1 MDGMTQILATEREAG
16 VADLLQGWDHL
27 EWWVGNARAM
37 TQFLVSGF
45 GFRCTA
51 YAGPETGAADRASY
65 VLEQGDVRFVVT
77 AALSPDSPIAMHVLA
92 HGDGL
97 RHLAWRVDDARE
109 AFDRAVRHG
118 ATAVGEPLTAGDD
131 DGALTTATVAT
142 YGQTRHVFVD
152 RSGYGG
158 LFAPGYT
165 AERLPASD
173 VGPAV
178 GLSHI
183 DHVVGNVEEGRLDE
197 WVRFYESVFGFSEMR
212 HFDADQISTE
222 FSALRSSVMWNGGRV
237 VMPLNEPAPGRRTSQ
252 IQEYLDTYGGP
263 GVQHIALA
271 TNDIVTA
278 VSALAERGV
287 RFLTPPPTYYD
298 DVRQRCGHLELPWA
312 AMERLGILVDTD
324 TGGYLLQVF
333 TENMTDRPTVFLEII
348 ERRGATGFGDGNFKA
363 LFEAIEREQA
373 RRGHL

>member
-1 MDGMTQILATEREAG
+1 MS
-16 VADLLQGWDHL
+16 
-27 EWWVGNARAM
+27 
-37 TQFLVSGF
+37 QFLMSGF

-51 YAGPETGAADRASY
+51 YAGPETGVADRASY
-65 VLEQGDVRFVVT
+65 VLEQGAVRFVIT
-77 AALSPDSPIAMHVLA
+77 AGLDSGSPIGAHVLA

-97 RHLAWRVDDARE
+97 RHLAWRVDDA
-109 AFDRAVRHG
+109 AQNFDVAVRRG
-118 ATAVGEPLTAGDD
+118 ATPVGEPVTTHDA
-131 DGALTTATVAT
+131 DGALTTAMVTT

-152 RSGYGG
+152 RSSYGG

-165 AERLPASD
+165 AERLPVSE

-178 GLSHI
+178 GLTHI
-183 DHVVGNVEEGRLDE
+183 DHVVGNVEHGHLDD
-197 WVRFYESVFGFSEMR
+197 WVRFYETVFGFTEMR
-212 HFDADQISTE
+212 HFDAEQISTE
-222 FSALRSSVMWNGGRV
+222 YSALRSSVMWNGGRV

-271 TNDIVTA
+271 TTDIVGAVTA
-278 VSALAERGV
+278 LKQRGV
-287 RFLTPPPTYYD
+287 RFLTPPATYYD
-298 DVRQRCGHLELPWA
+298 DARVRCGDLNLPWA
-312 AMERLGILVDTD
+312 ALERLGILVDTD